1 MDIIYAIIIGIIQ
14 GLTEFLPISS
24 TAHMTIIAKLFNL
37 EMLKNPQNWTAFMA
51 VLQLGTL
58 LSLLFYFKKDLRMM
72 SSSFIREN
80 FTLRIK
86 GYSSQSL
93 YSRLVWLIV
102 VGSVPIFIIGYLLH
116 NLIESD
122 ATKDTTLIASALIFV
137 AVILYIAEKVA
148 RKTKDLEKISLK
160 DALVIGF
167 AQCFALVPG
176 VSRSGATITAG
187 LFTGLE
193 RSTAARFSF
202 LLSIPA
208 ILVSGVYELVK
219 SISFFSGDNLL
230 FLAIG
235 VVTSFISGYVAIA
248 FLLNFL
254 KTKSTLVFIVYR
266 ICLGL
271 FLLTYLI

>member
-1 MDIIYAIIIGIIQ
+1 MDIIYAIIVGIIQ
-14 GLTEFLPISS
+14 GFTEFLPISS
-24 TAHMTIIAKLFNL
+24 TAHMTIIAKIFDLAL
-37 EMLKNPQNWTAFMA
+37 LKNPQNWTAFMA

-58 LSLLFYFKKDLRMM
+58 LSLLLYFKKELGVIL
-72 SSSFIREN
+72 SSFVREN
-80 FTLRIK
+80 ITLK
-86 GYSSQSL
+86 TKQYSSQSL
-93 YSRLVWLIV
+93 YSRLGWLIIL
-102 VGSVPIFIIGYLLH
+102 GSIPIFIVGYLSH
-116 NLIESD
+116 NLIESG
-122 ATKDTTLIASALIFV
+122 ATKDTTLIALMLIFV
-137 AVILYIAEKVA
+137 AIVLFVAEKVA
-148 RKTKDLEKISLK
+148 RKSKDLGKITLK
-160 DALVIGF
+160 NALAIGF
-167 AQCFALVPG
+167 AQCFALIPG

-187 LFTGLE
+187 LFAGLE

-254 KTKSTLVFIVYR
+254 KTKSTLVFIIYR
-266 ICLGL
+266 ICLG
-271 FLLTYLI
+271 FLLLIYLR

>member
-1 MDIIYAIIIGIIQ
+1 MDVIYAVIVGIVQ

-24 TAHMTIIAKLFNL
+24 TAHMTIIAKLFNI

-80 FTLRIK
+80 FTLSIK
-86 GYSSQSL
+86 RYSNQSA
-93 YSRLVWLIV
+93 YSRLGWLIIF
-102 VGSVPIFIIGYLLH
+102 GSLPIFIIGYLLH
-116 NLIESD
+116 NLVESEV
-122 ATKDTTLIASALIFV
+122 TKNTTLIASALILV
-137 AVILYIAEKVA
+137 AVVLYIAEKVA
-148 RKTKDLEKISLK
+148 RKSKGLEKISLK
-160 DALVIGF
+160 NALEIGV
-167 AQCFALVPG
+167 AQCFALIPG

-187 LFTGLE
+187 LFAGLE

-208 ILVSGVYELVK
+208 ISVSGVYELVK
-219 SISFFSGDNLL
+219 SIPFFSGDNLL
-230 FLAIG
+230 FLGIG
-235 VVTSFISGYVAIA
+235 VVTSFISGYIAIV

-271 FLLTYLI
+271 FLLIYLR

>member
-1 MDIIYAIIIGIIQ
+1 MDIIYAIIIGIVQ

-24 TAHMTIIAKLFNL
+24 TAHMTVIAKLFNL
-37 EMLKNPQNWTAFMA
+37 EILKNPQNWTAFMA

-58 LSLLFYFKKDLRMM
+58 LSLLFYFKKDLHTI

-80 FTLRIK
+80 FTLKIRR
-86 GYSSQSL
+86 YSSQSL
-93 YSRLVWLIV
+93 SSRLGWLILL
-102 VGSVPIFIIGYLLH
+102 GSIPIFIIGYLLH
-116 NLIESD
+116 NLIESE
-122 ATKDTTLIASALIFV
+122 ATKNTTLIASTLISV
-137 AVILYIAEKVA
+137 AVILFIAEKVS
-148 RKTKDLEKISLK
+148 RKSKNLEKISLK
-160 DALVIGF
+160 DTLAIGF
-167 AQCFALVPG
+167 AQCFALIPG

-187 LFTGLE
+187 LFADLE

-219 SISFFSGDNLL
+219 SLSFFSGDNLL

-235 VVTSFISGYVAIA
+235 VATSFISGYVAIA

-254 KTKSTLVFIVYR
+254 KTKSTLIFIVYR

-271 FLLTYLI
+271 LLLTFLR